1 MLTNNLQTP
10 RTATPPTATDDVDP
24 LLRLQ
29 QETQPANNDI
39 GLRATTHP
47 EEIRIT
53 GITVMCPKCGARRD
67 WMVICDRNE
76 ISIRC
81 RCAHQWVERELTRV
95 EYMAMISEGIG
106 QDYPSLEVAAQA
118 VGYDGT
124 LAGTYLNEPRPA

>member
-1 MLTNNLQTP
+1 MLSEDLQTP
-10 RTATPPTATDDVDP
+10 RTSLPGTASGNDP

-29 QETQPANNDI
+29 EEMQSAGGNI

-53 GITVMCPKCGARRD
+53 GIAVMCPQCGARRD

-81 RCAHQWVERELTRV
+81 RCSHQWVERELTRV
-95 EYMAMISEGIG
+95 DYQTMIGEGIG
-106 QDYPSLEVAAQA
+106 QDFPSLEAAAQA
-118 VGYDGT
+118 AGYDGT
-124 LAGTYLNEPRPA
+124 LAGTYLA